1 VHKTA
6 TLCLILAGGLLM
18 LGCEREAAEETTV
31 EQAADTVA
39 GAATISLAD
48 IAGTWD
54 MRSVPETGADTTTTV
69 YQVQARA
76 DGWTLLLPDREPIE
90 ADVTTSGDSIM
101 VDAGPF
107 ESVRRAGVMVRT
119 HSTFR
124 LEGERLVGTTVA
136 HYETSEADSVLRLQ
150 VEGTRAP

>member
-1 VHKTA
+1 VQKTIG
-6 TLCLILAGGLLM
+6 LCLVLAGGLLV
-18 LGCEREAAEETTV
+18 LGCQRESAEEATE

-39 GAATISLAD
+39 GAATSSLAD
-48 IAGTWD
+48 VAGTWD
-54 MRSVPETGADTTTTV
+54 MRAVPETGDDTTTTV

-76 DGWTLLLPDREPIE
+76 DGWTLLLPDRDPVEG
-90 ADVTTSGDSIM
+90 AVTTSGDSI
-101 VDAGPF
+101 VVEAGPF

-124 LEGERLVGTTVA
+124 LEGDRLVGTTIA
-136 HYETSEADSVLRLQ
+136 HYTTSEADSVLRLH